1 MDRRFESRP
10 SIPGSTRRDAC
21 SRDKCWE
28 DVKASWEVPRRM
40 LELRVRSV
48 ARRGAGRPGG
58 FQIGFNTLVK
68 LLGGRGHHIPAPTLE
83 GCRATF
89 QAVFFLSFLSR
100 LAGPACGCR
109 SSGWA
114 LVLLARL
121 SLALVGGVVVSF
133 VSLSEGA
140 VPRTGFSAGIPLFSS
155 GTSVPCTRSPR
166 VGGTFCLEQRDG
178 SDGWQSPVP
187 RGDILGGV
195 LEYLTCQPS
204 LYCPADR
211 SRTP

>member
-10 SIPGSTRRDAC
+10 SIPGSTRRVAC

-48 ARRGAGRPGG
+48 ARHGAGRPGG

-68 LLGGRGHHIPAPTLE
+68 LPGGRGHHIPAPTWE

-100 LAGPACGCR
+100 LAGPAGGCR
-109 SSGWA
+109 SFGWA

-121 SLALVGGVVVSF
+121 SLALVGGVVVLSF

-140 VPRTGFSAGIPLFSS
+140 VPKDRLFCRYLPFFFWDFGSLHQK
-155 GTSVPCTRSPR
+155 PR
-166 VGGTFCLEQRDG
+166 VGGTFC
-178 SDGWQSPVP
+178 
-187 RGDILGGV
+187 
-195 LEYLTCQPS
+195 
-204 LYCPADR
+204 
-211 SRTP
+211 